1 MLMWLNAHRTFI
13 QDLSK
18 ELFHLND
25 AKANGF

>member
-1 MLMWLNAHRTFI
+1 LNAHRTFI